1 MSECTNADEE
11 KRRSIART
19 LGFLTVS
26 EVALLAG
33 VKESTLCA
41 WRKRQT
47 GPCYVWFGNEPL
59 YSLEALKVFLMR
71 LQTKEDRRHILDAI

>member
-1 MSECTNADEE
+1 MSVFANSDED
-11 KRRSIART
+11 KRQSIART
-19 LGFLTVS
+19 LGFFTAS

-47 GPCYVWFGNEPL
+47 GPCYVWFGNQPL
-59 YSLEALKVFLMR
+59 YSLEALKTFLAKHEA
-71 LQTKEDRRHILDAI
+71 KEDRRHIIDAI